1 MPKIGAG
8 VSILWASDTKRRH
21 IPGCH
26 PRESEGPGQAKEQS
40 PWIPAFAGMTA
51 GVCVKMRTLAQSG
64 DPARSGQVAV
74 ENIASSP
81 GSFKSLPSAP
91 HRQVSRA

>member
-1 MPKIGAG
+1 MI
-8 VSILWASDTKRRH
+8 S
-21 IPGCH
+21 
-26 PRESEGPGQAKEQS
+26 
-40 PWIPAFAGMTA
+40 AFAGMTA
-51 GVCVKMRTLAQSG
+51 GVCANMRALAQSG

-91 HRQVSRA
+91 HRQVSRP